1 MKILSVHISGH
12 SDTCLPS
19 LAGVCQ
25 EREHVEAEAA
35 GSRVVG
41 GRVAHR
47 RARVGAVVRVVRDGE
62 RAGGLAVARA
72 GVDLRPAVGRLL
84 GRRGR
89 RSDIVDPRTR
99 WVARRQR
106 NPPDDWVRFKTPA
119 WRTSYIMRSFSW
131 RTADKEN
138 RSLTI
143 IVTRV
148 R

>member
-25 EREHVEAEAA
+25 QEREHVEAEAA
-35 GSRVVG
+35 GSRVVS

-47 RARVGAVVRVVRDGE
+47 RARVGSVVRVVRDGE

-99 WVARRQR
+99 
-106 NPPDDWVRFKTPA
+106 
-119 WRTSYIMRSFSW
+119 
-131 RTADKEN
+131 
-138 RSLTI
+138 
-143 IVTRV
+143 
-148 R
+148 

>member
-47 RARVGAVVRVVRDGE
+47 RARVGSVVRVVRDGE
-62 RAGGLAVARA
+62 RAGLAVARA
-72 GVDLRPAVGRLL
+72 GVGLRPAVGRLL

-99 WVARRQR
+99 
-106 NPPDDWVRFKTPA
+106 
-119 WRTSYIMRSFSW
+119 
-131 RTADKEN
+131 
-138 RSLTI
+138 
-143 IVTRV
+143 
-148 R
+148 